1 MDIRNK
7 TVKAKEGLIEFMF
20 PQYKVAE
27 EITPLLYGEQII
39 FRGKNKANLK
49 QEIGKLTDD
58 FISLVGVPDIDLQ
71 DKNNLLE
78 LVQSKWGNK
87 SKLKQSQIKILE
99 SLSEDDFYDFI
110 KIYWVT
116 GEWPKFIE
124 NKSEYSVY
132 KLFDALATKD
142 NRMLMTIYFS
152 LLKEYPFY
160 VIEASV
166 LKMIQR
172 SKNPIEQDVKK
183 GYKSILKSFESK
195 VNSNI
200 NNAINSYI
208 SRMRMREDLRF
219 LMFIMDIRR

>member
-1 MDIRNK
+1 
-7 TVKAKEGLIEFMF
+7 
-20 PQYKVAE
+20 VAE

-39 FRGKNKANLK
+39 FKGKNRVNLK
-49 QEIGKLTDD
+49 QEISKLTDNY
-58 FISLVGVPDIDLQ
+58 ISLVGVPDIDLY
-71 DKNNLLE
+71 DKNNLIE
-78 LVQSKWGNK
+78 LVQSKWANK
-87 SKLKQSQIKILE
+87 SKLKQSQLKVLE
-99 SLSEDDFYDFI
+99 SLSEEDYYNCI
-110 KIYWVT
+110 KIYWIT

-142 NRMLMTIYFS
+142 NKSLMTVYFS
-152 LLKEYPFY
+152 LLEEYPFY

-172 SKNPIEQDVKK
+172 AKNPIEQEVKK

-195 VNSNI
+195 VVSNI

-208 SRMRMREDLRF
+208 GRIKMREDLRF
-219 LMFIMDIRR
+219 LLFIMDLRR